1 VKRSTV
7 FFRNTKW
14 RSAPTVSA
22 IQEVHNMDLFI
33 QCPILCYPN
42 IGLSNSLYFL
52 SHFFIGHAHHRDV
65 CDLRMHNQALGYTE
79 SIMT

>member
-1 VKRSTV
+1 
-7 FFRNTKW
+7 
-14 RSAPTVSA
+14 
-22 IQEVHNMDLFI
+22 MDLFI
-33 QCPILCYPN
+33 PCPILCYPN